1 MPSLLLGQGPGLL
14 NSGDSGTCSL
24 FLAGKHSFLT
34 PRDLDLGRAKS
45 QPVRGSLIAASWRCL
60 QVEGQSTGTGSGL
73 DDLVDLLLSFPRDAE
88 AQAGPSFLDAAAQTP
103 DLFPM
108 RTSKNWFTQRVKSSP
123 AQRSRIVADGQG
135 AQSEPTLETCDL
147 RCSAETKNNAIT
159 ATPRACLARALA
171 LGSE

>member
-103 DLFPM
+103 DLFLM
-108 RTSKNWFTQRVKSSP
+108 RTSKNWFHAASEIE
-123 AQRSRIVADGQG
+123 SRTTVTNSGRRARGPER
-135 AQSEPTLETCDL
+135 A
-147 RCSAETKNNAIT
+147 NA
-159 ATPRACLARALA
+159 
-171 LGSE
+171 GDV